1 VEAEEAMSA
10 ELQPTEDTVPISEM
24 HKQLARARRKAL
36 SEGFKVGTRRAREV
50 FEKRAAESN
59 GDTDEEPEEDAPP
72 AVSSYRFDTPSGLP
86 AAALFHLG
94 GGSATTDE
102 ESEPAPGSIE
112 WLLKNTNLKGE
123 SIYRGRL
130 RYPAEPPEAA
140 PPRKL
145 SSEPTTIR
153 LEDS

>member
-1 VEAEEAMSA
+1 MSA
-10 ELQPTEDTVPISEM
+10 EPQPTEDMVPISEM

-72 AVSSYRFDTPSGLP
+72 AVSSHRFDTPSGLP

-94 GGSATTDE
+94 GGSATTGE

-123 SIYRGRL
+123 SVHRGRM
-130 RYPAEPPEAA
+130 RFPPEPPPA
-140 PPRKL
+140 PPKGDAPTK
-145 SSEPTTIR
+145 PTTIH
-153 LEDS
+153 LEES